1 MVYFEPHT
9 MGLYPSLA
17 SWINTLPETMT
28 EANKLMIE
36 SLFKWLVPPCIK
48 LIRKELKEICPTSDI
63 QLAWSLFKMFSA
75 QLAAFK
81 VDAKKFV
88 LTEKEVVVH
97 IECIFLVSMTWSV
110 CCSVDRAGRERFD
123 NFLRECVAGTVPPP
137 YSEEGERGSLNIG
150 NPFPKEG
157 SIYSYYF
164 DASKAKWSQWSNLI
178 SKEPLSENLEPHE
191 IIVPTID
198 TARFE
203 MNSLAE
209 ANFQA

>member
-1 MVYFEPHT
+1 
-9 MGLYPSLA
+9 
-17 SWINTLPETMT
+17 MT